1 MGYFREPLVFTRP
14 GWTSTATKCARV
26 TICAPKRLPSGRWAM
41 ARRTDRRT
49 FRARARTPNAEPP
62 NAERQ
67 TLPQLLDHLKH
78 AFGDFANLARCQER
92 QMEQLQQQQALSG
105 QEQDRRILHTQG
117 QIRAQRLEIVF
128 E

>member
-1 MGYFREPLVFTRP
+1 LFSHALAGLALRRNVLGRRYARQSGSPP
-14 GWTSTATKCARV
+14 GA
-26 TICAPKRLPSGRWAM
+26 GRW
-41 ARRTDRRT
+41 
-49 FRARARTPNAEPP
+49 RAAPTGEPFEHEHEHE
-62 NAERQ
+62 AERQ
-67 TLPQLLDHLKH
+67 TPNAKRPLPQLLDHLKH